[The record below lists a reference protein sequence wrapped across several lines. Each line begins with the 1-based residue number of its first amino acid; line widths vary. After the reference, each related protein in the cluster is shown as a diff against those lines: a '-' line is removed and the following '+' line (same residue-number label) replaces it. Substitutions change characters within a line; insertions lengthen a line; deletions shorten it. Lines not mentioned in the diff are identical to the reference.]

1 MTLEG
6 RVAEYLSQQKA
17 WRFQKLNEYP
27 VPQKK
32 DDYHRCL
39 YFFWGFQW
47 HKLKSDFSLTG

>member
-6 RVAEYLSQQKA
+6 RVAEYLSQQKV
-17 WRFQKLNEYP
+17 WRFQKFNEYP

-39 YFFWGFQW
+39 YFFRGFQW